1 MNTRE
6 ERVYSLDEFP
16 DAINEVLRG
25 WQGISVNYYH
35 EPRCKG
41 GKRNCVFLVV
51 TIARDE
57 IKELMFRDYD
67 DGDLRVVIGLKY
79 GKYIVFESCKPH
91 KLMSFCAEYGKA
103 KSRCL
108 DEYYELELERVI
120 MDEKNLVIK
129 LFVFEKNKEEKKEV
143 VEP

>member
-1 MNTRE
+1 MNARA

-16 DAINEVLRG
+16 NAINEVLRG
-25 WQGISVNYYH
+25 WQGIGINYYH
-35 EPRCKG
+35 ESRCKG
-41 GKRNCVFLVV
+41 RRNCVFLEVV
-51 TIARDE
+51 IARDE

-67 DGDLRVVIGLKY
+67 EGDLRVVIGLKY

-91 KLMSFCAEYGKA
+91 KFMSFCAEYGKT
-103 KSRCL
+103 KYRCL

-143 VEP
+143 TKP